1 MMTPCDAPTTATNIE
16 SVTIDMTDATKTK
29 AMGIVAQEADD
40 EHVAVES
47 SDDSDST
54 LMRDILR
61 KAVDD
66 PVQPSVD
73 DWLVLPFGGEAV
85 EEAYQASKA
94 PGRALGV
101 VATVL
106 FCAFW
111 GFVFTALGNADSSSS
126 ITDLYAVVLLP
137 VFLLSVAP
145 FFCTMLPLQRCKT
158 DRF

>member
-94 PGRALGV
+94 PGRAQGV
-101 VATVL
+101 VAGV
-106 FCAFW
+106 
-111 GFVFTALGNADSSSS
+111 VFAYLWTLVFSVLGNADSSSS
-126 ITDLYAVVLLP
+126 ITDLYALVLLP
-137 VFLLSVAP
+137 VFL
-145 FFCTMLPLQRCKT
+145 C
-158 DRF
+158 